1 MPRYSVKLYAT
12 PLAEVA
18 FRTVEVE
25 APNAYRAGIA
35 ALSHPDAASAAGAG
49 GVTLL
54 GPLCGDP
61 VFTGIGHVR
70 APLDETCIHC
80 AAPMPRAEV
89 A

>member
-25 APNAYRAGIA
+25 APNAYRAPLA
-35 ALSHPDAASAAGAG
+35 ALDANPDACAAGRPSLA
-49 GVTLL
+49 
-54 GPLCGDP
+54 GPLCSDP
-61 VFTGIGHVR
+61 VYTGIGHVR

>member
-25 APNAYRAGIA
+25 APNAYRAPLGDMGTPQPATRQRSGARRISA
-35 ALSHPDAASAAGAG
+35 GRFHSIRSAAARCAHDSGAR
-49 GVTLL
+49 
-54 GPLCGDP
+54 PS
-61 VFTGIGHVR
+61 
-70 APLDETCIHC
+70 AC
-80 AAPMPRAEV
+80 ATAISA